1 MNRLEKLMELYLSN
15 IKGFHLK
22 TCIITMTDGIVKK
35 SVSIL
40 ENNLNECL
48 EAWSNEKIVETLY
61 TLDDHYYNGKSLVSD
76 KTYDKIVDYYKE
88 IRGKTY
94 DKIGAPIKGE
104 KVKLPLHMGSMD
116 KVKPGSSQLK
126 NYFVKY
132 TNPKCVMDKLDGTS
146 LLLDM
151 REIGNPKA
159 YTRGNGTYGQDITR
173 KIRFIKGMNNTRKWK
188 NGGFIRGELIVPKK
202 HWEDISDQG
211 ANARNFVSGL
221 INKKL
226 TVPDELK
233 NITFVAYEWYSEP
246 SSEYKL
252 SISKQL
258 DSLKENGFETVK
270 YKVFSSLTEEELPD
284 ILTNYRHVSP
294 YEIDGIIIQD
304 DVFHER
310 NVSKNPKYAKAFKMD
325 TMCDSAITTIKE
337 IKWDASKD
345 GSLRPIA
352 VFKEVS
358 LSGVNISRASA
369 YNAAYVKDNKLG
381 TGAKVKIIRSGEV
394 IPKIVDVISCDTP
407 DFPECEYVWDS
418 NNTHIF
424 LKNSD
429 DSDVVKIK
437 QILYFCR
444 TMDISFLKEGLIKK
458 AYERGCDSILKIL
471 TLNSDSIMKYDI
483 EGVKDKTA
491 AKIVKSI
498 QTRLSQSTLG
508 DISAATPYFNSMA
521 KKRMNIIDS
530 SIENW
535 LNIPESELLSEIE
548 NLSGFSRKTADV
560 VVAGRNDFKKFYT
573 ELNKH
578 NIVISKKNSK
588 QDEVTID
595 TKSNIHMSKIFLFT
609 GFRDEK
615 LKNTILENGG
625 NVKDTLSKKITHL
638 VIPEDG
644 FTNSKV
650 ERALSMGI
658 NVILKTD
665 SMFH

>member
-1 MNRLEKLMELYLSN
+1 MNRLEKLVELYLSD
-15 IKGFHLK
+15 IKGYKLK

-35 SVSIL
+35 TVSIL

-48 EAWSNEKIVETLY
+48 EGWSNAKILETLY
-61 TLDDHYYNGKSLVSD
+61 TLDDNYYNGKSLVTD
-76 KTYDKIVDYYKE
+76 QTYDKIVDYYKE
-88 IRGKTY
+88 TRGKIY

-104 KVKLPLHMGSMD
+104 KVELPLHMGSMD

-146 LLLDM
+146 LLLDV
-151 REIGNPKA
+151 RELGNPKA
-159 YTRGNGTYGQDITR
+159 YTRGNGTYGQDISR
-173 KIRFIKGMNNTRKWK
+173 KIRFINGMNSTIQWK
-188 NGGFIRGELIVPKK
+188 KGGFIRGELIVSKK
-202 HWEDISDQG
+202 HWEKISNQG

-226 TVPDELK
+226 TVPSELK

-258 DSLKENGFETVK
+258 DSLKEGGFQTVK
-270 YKVFSSLTEEELPD
+270 YKVFTSLTEKDLPD

-310 NVSKNPKYAKAFKMD
+310 NISKNPKYAKAFKMD

-352 VFKEVS
+352 VFEEVS

-369 YNAAYVKDNKLG
+369 YNAAYVRDNNLG
-381 TGAKVKIIRSGEV
+381 AGAKVKIIRSGEV
-394 IPKIVDVISCDTP
+394 IPKIVEVISCNTP
-407 DFPECEYVWDS
+407 DFPQCEFVWDI
-418 NNTHIF
+418 NKTHII
-424 LKNSD
+424 LKNVATS
-429 DSDVVKIK
+429 SVVKMK

-444 TMDISFLKEGLIKK
+444 TLDIAFLKEGIIKK
-458 AYERGCDSILKIL
+458 AYEKGCDSILKII
-471 TLNSDSIMKYDI
+471 TLDNAKLAKYDI
-483 EGVKDKTA
+483 DGVRDKTVS
-491 AKIVKSI
+491 KIVKSI
-498 QTRLSQSTLG
+498 QSRLAKSTLG
-508 DISAATPYFNSMA
+508 DIAAATPYFDSMA

-535 LNIPESELLSEIE
+535 LFITDSELLSKIE
-548 NLSGFSRKTADV
+548 NLPGFSRKTADIV
-560 VVAGRNDFKKFYT
+560 LAGRNNFKDFYN
-573 ELNKH
+573 ELSKH
-578 NIVISKKNSK
+578 G
-588 QDEVTID
+588 VTISTQYHNTVELD
-595 TKSNIHMSKIFLFT
+595 VITKSNIYESHTFLFT
-609 GFRDEK
+609 GFRDDK
-615 LKNTILENGG
+615 LKKTILENGG
-625 NVKDTLSKKITHL
+625 IIKETISKKITHL
-638 VIPEDG
+638 IVPEEG

-650 ERALSMGI
+650 VKACSMGI
-658 NVILKTD
+658 SVIFKND
-665 SMFH
+665 IMFD